1 LKGTTD
7 DRMEERIEAPPPPE
21 GLDADGSLAPVWASV
36 PGRQAADAV
45 RQDQRGVRL
54 LVADDHVEF
63 GRFLVEILMAAGH
76 DVVVA
81 HDGRQAR
88 DALLQGGYDIAVL
101 DWVMPEIDGV
111 SLCRMVREHSKAR
124 YLYIILL
131 TVRNDPEDIVAGLN
145 AGADDYVTKPFRSA
159 ELLARVRAGERIV
172 RLQRELREAN
182 EQLAVLALTDELTG
196 LPNRRA
202 ILQRLEDELTRSQRE
217 RRPLS
222 VALVDVD
229 ELKAINDTFGH
240 GAGDSV
246 LKGFSR
252 LMAAHTRSYDYIG
265 RFGGDEFLL
274 VLPGVDEEQALAVGH
289 RLCTLVCEMPARSG
303 RGGEQSIS
311 ASVGIAEAHPDDGPT
326 DLLARADEALYR
338 SKSRGGHQ
346 VSTDTQ

>member
-7 DRMEERIEAPPPPE
+7 DRMEERIEAPPHPE
-21 GLDADGSLAPVWASV
+21 GLDPNGSLAPVWASV
-36 PGRQAADAV
+36 PGRHAADAV

-63 GRFLVEILMAAGH
+63 SRFLVEILMAAGH

-88 DALLQGGYDIAVL
+88 DALLQGGYDIALL

-111 SLCRMVREHSKAR
+111 SLCRLVREHHRAR

-202 ILQRLEDELTRSQRE
+202 ILQRLEEELSRSQRE
-217 RRPLS
+217 RRRLS
-222 VALVDVD
+222 IALVDVD
-229 ELKAINDTFGH
+229 ELKAVNDTFGH

-252 LMAAHTRSYDYIG
+252 LMATHTRPYDAIG

-274 VLPGVDEEQALAVGH
+274 VLPGVNEEQALLVGQ
-289 RLCTLVCEMPARSG
+289 RLCTLVCEMPVRSG
-303 RGGEQSIS
+303 GGGEQAIT

-326 DLLARADEALYR
+326 DVLARADEALYR
-338 SKSRGGHQ
+338 SKSRGGNRAG
-346 VSTDTQ
+346 TDTQ